1 MADVRQVILCG
12 FGGQG
17 IVLAG
22 TLLGHAAFHDG
33 KWVSGTS
40 SYGPAAR
47 GGECASEVVVSGSPV
62 VYPHAIEAD
71 ILLAMS
77 QQGYDKYIGKA
88 KAEAEV
94 ALVLYDSKFVSP
106 YQAPVGRQVE
116 IAATETAEQRLG
128 SVMGANIIALG
139 AVVEAGKVVSR
150 DSLLEAIEKHV
161 PERFRELN
169 MKAAELGFELAA
181 GRS

>member
-1 MADVRQVILCG
+1 VILCG

-47 GGECASEVVVSGSPV
+47 GGECASEVVVSDSPV

-71 ILLAMS
+71 VLLAMS

-88 KAEAEV
+88 KPEV
-94 ALVLYDSKFVSP
+94 ALVLYDGKFVSP
-106 YQAPVGRQVE
+106 REAPVGRQVE

-128 SVMGANIIALG
+128 SAMGANIIALG
-139 AVVEAGKVVSR
+139 ALAATGNVVSHG
-150 DSLLEAIEKHV
+150 DLLQAIEKHV

-169 MKAAELGFELAA
+169 IKAAELGFELAA
-181 GRS
+181 GCD